1 MNGTLILL
9 LILLY
14 FGALLSI
21 SYFIGRKHSGNAAFF
36 LGNRKSPWY
45 IVAFGMI
52 GSSLS
57 GVTLV
62 SVPGMVGKFDMT
74 YMQMVL
80 GFLLGYAVIA
90 FVLLPIYYKLNVTS
104 IYSYLDKRIG
114 KNAYKTGAG
123 FFLLSRTIGAAARLY
138 VAVLILQTYIFD
150 AWNVPFAVTAAG
162 FLLMIWLYTHK
173 SGVRAIVWTDLL
185 QSFFLL
191 TALIIILWQV
201 AKGLHLD
208 LSGIAASIK
217 ENVHSRIFVFD
228 DWHSRQ
234 NFFKQ
239 FISGVFVTIAM
250 TGVDQ
255 EMMQKNISCKN
266 LGEAQK
272 NVCTYS
278 LFFIPVNFLFLCVG
292 ILLLNYASLHG
303 IALPALGDDVLPMLI
318 SQGHFGIPA
327 IIFFILG
334 IIAVT
339 FASADS
345 ALTGLT
351 TSICVDILNVSKH
364 KEKKAKQIRLSVHL
378 ALSLVFIGI
387 MLLFKA
393 INNTSVI
400 DAIYT
405 IASYTYGPLLGLFA
419 FGILFKNKTNDKA
432 VPLICIL
439 APISCY
445 ALNEFLKASMDYQFG
460 YELLI
465 INSLLVVAGL
475 LAFSGRRT
483 DCCFFPKKRLHK
495 ILESFY
501 RFRRFP
507 TVVPPSKHIRDSF
520 LCRNSAGLTFW
531 LLRKL
536 SPNPKT
542 GRKRFHPEDSWPKSV

>member
-9 LILLY
+9 LIVLY
-14 FGALLSI
+14 FGALLLI
-21 SYFIGRKHSGNAAFF
+21 SHIIGKKHSGNAAFF

-57 GVTLV
+57 GVTFV

-80 GFLLGYAVIA
+80 GFLLGYVVIA
-90 FVLLPIYYKLNVTS
+90 FVLLPLYYRLNVTS
-104 IYSYLDKRIG
+104 IYTYLDNRIG

-150 AWNVPFAVTAAG
+150 AWHIPFAVTAAG

-173 SGVRAIVWTDLL
+173 SGVRAIIWTDLL
-185 QSFFLL
+185 QSFFLIA
-191 TALIIILWQV
+191 ALIIIIRQV
-201 AKGLHLD
+201 ANGLHLD
-208 LSGIAASIK
+208 IPGIITSIK
-217 ENVHSRIFVFD
+217 ESPHARIFVFD

-239 FISGVFVTIAM
+239 FISGMFVTIAM
-250 TGVDQ
+250 TGIDQ
-255 EMMQKNISCKN
+255 EMMQKNLSCKN
-266 LGEAQK
+266 LREAQK

-278 LFFIPVNFLFLCVG
+278 LFFIPVNFLFLCLG
-292 ILLLNYASLHG
+292 ILLLNYASIHG
-303 IALPALGDDVLPMLI
+303 IDLPKLADDTLPMLVT
-318 SQGHFGIPA
+318 GGNFGIPA
-327 IIFFILG
+327 VVFFVLG

-351 TSICVDILNVSKH
+351 TSICVDILNISKYD
-364 KEKKAKQIRLSVHL
+364 EKKAKKMRLSVHF
-378 ALSLVFIGI
+378 AISLVFIGI

-400 DAIYT
+400 DAIYM

-419 FGILFKNKTNDKA
+419 FGILFKRQTNDKA
-432 VPLICIL
+432 VPYICI
-439 APISCY
+439 ISPVLCFTI
-445 ALNEFLKASMDYQFG
+445 NEILKATVHYQFG

-465 INSLLVVAGL
+465 VNALLVITGL
-475 LAFSGRRT
+475 LTFT
-483 DCCFFPKKRLHK
+483 KKH
-495 ILESFY
+495 
-501 RFRRFP
+501 
-507 TVVPPSKHIRDSF
+507 
-520 LCRNSAGLTFW
+520 
-531 LLRKL
+531 
-536 SPNPKT
+536 KT
-542 GRKRFHPEDSWPKSV
+542 GCE

>member
-1 MNGTLILL
+1 MNGLFI
-9 LILLY
+9 
-14 FGALLSI
+14 LSI
-21 SYFIGRKHSGNAAFF
+21 ILCYFSILFLISHIIGKKHSENAAFF

-57 GVTLV
+57 GVTFV
-62 SVPGMVGKFDMT
+62 SVPGMVRNFDMT

-80 GFLLGYAVIA
+80 GFLLGYVVIA
-90 FVLLPIYYKLNVTS
+90 FVLLPLYYKLNVTS
-104 IYSYLDKRIG
+104 IYTYLDNRIG
-114 KNAYKTGAG
+114 KRAYKTGAG

-138 VAVLILQTYIFD
+138 VAVLILQTYVFD

-185 QSFFLL
+185 QTFFLL
-191 TALIIILWQV
+191 TALVIIIWQV

-208 LSGIAASIK
+208 FSGIVTSVK
-217 ENVHSRIFVFD
+217 ESSHSRIFVFD

-239 FISGVFVTIAM
+239 FISGCFVTIAM
-250 TGVDQ
+250 TGIDQ
-255 EMMQKNISCKN
+255 EMMQKNLSCKN
-266 LGEAQK
+266 LKEAQK

-278 LFFIPVNFLFLCVG
+278 LFFLPVNFLFLCLG
-292 ILLLNYASLHG
+292 ILLLNYASING
-303 IALPALGDDVLPMLI
+303 IALPALGDDILPSLV
-318 SQGHFGIPA
+318 SNGAFGIPA
-327 IIFFILG
+327 IVFFTIG

-351 TSICVDILNVSKH
+351 TSICVDVLNISRY
-364 KEKKAKQIRLSVHL
+364 KEPKARKIRLSVHL
-378 ALSLVFIGI
+378 GISLAFIAI
-387 MLLFKA
+387 MLIFKA

-419 FGILFKNKTNDKA
+419 FGIIFKRPTNDKA
-432 VPLICIL
+432 VPYICIL
-439 APISCY
+439 SPVLCFV
-445 ALNEFLKASMDYQFG
+445 LNEILKTTVNYQFG

-465 INSLLVVAGL
+465 VNALFVVIGL
-475 LAFSGRRT
+475 YFGCKGARYKGAR
-483 DCCFFPKKRLHK
+483 
-495 ILESFY
+495 
-501 RFRRFP
+501 
-507 TVVPPSKHIRDSF
+507 
-520 LCRNSAGLTFW
+520 
-531 LLRKL
+531 
-536 SPNPKT
+536 
-542 GRKRFHPEDSWPKSV
+542 